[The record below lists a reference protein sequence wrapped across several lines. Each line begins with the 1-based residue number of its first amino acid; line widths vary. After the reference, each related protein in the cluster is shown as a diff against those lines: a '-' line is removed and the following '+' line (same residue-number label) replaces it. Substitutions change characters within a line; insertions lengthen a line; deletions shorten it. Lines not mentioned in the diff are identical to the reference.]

1 MNTPKDK
8 SFYAR
13 LDKLFKSGPALQR
26 KIKGQDYRAYYD
38 NAVIQANS
46 SQSGYSMSS
55 GFNKQSSIFTVGGG
69 YGAADRLRRYEE
81 FAAMEYHPEVSSAL
95 DLFAD
100 ESCSPDESGLSFHIQ
115 SDDQRIQAAL
125 EDLFYNVVNIEY
137 DVRRWFRNLVKY
149 GDFFAYVEVAPEQ
162 GVVKV
167 EPLIVTMVERIEGF
181 DKEDPYA
188 VQFRVNQIGRTLKRW
203 QMLHF
208 RIVSNDN
215 YLPYGTSFLESARR
229 VATQLSL
236 IEDAM
241 LLYRIIRSPERRV
254 FYIDVSAVKPED
266 VATYMEAVKEKIKGA
281 SVIDRQTGREEFRFN
296 TMDGL
301 EDYFLP
307 TRQNSQTKI
316 DTLAGG
322 QHVSATEDVE
332 YIQKKLFAALKV
344 PKAYLSYDESL
355 SSKATLSQIDIR
367 FSRTIT
373 NLQKIFLAELKHL
386 AILHLFAKGFDG
398 KDLINF
404 EIKFSNPSTVAVQ
417 QKLALVSARVD
428 AAQKAWDLAK
438 ETGIY
443 SLTYIQKEFLGL
455 KDSDIQLIKKQ
466 AEEDQIRL
474 SILKTMAQQEYE
486 SDATENGI
494 QDTFANFFNSK
505 NSNQDTQQL
514 VSGSSQTMPEPK
526 KDIESSLTTQP
537 STKNKLSSFI
547 AQPIKPNASPKQR
560 PSRANPNA
568 PTALSMPDFSAML
581 NPNNKYTKDVFGLR
595 TDKGGIDY
603 GLLEEEIK
611 EIINEE
617 PVAYKTSKKRIP
629 KNIGFDM
636 TNLLK
641 EMQKS
646 LDDELEEVDI
656 EVLTEGQD
664 LIIEED
670 WNS

>member
-474 SILKTMAQQEYE
+474 SILKTKLAWLKDTDGNVLCLMEKKE
-486 SDATENGI
+486 S
-494 QDTFANFFNSK
+494 K
-505 NSNQDTQQL
+505 
-514 VSGSSQTMPEPK
+514 
-526 KDIESSLTTQP
+526 
-537 STKNKLSSFI
+537 
-547 AQPIKPNASPKQR
+547 
-560 PSRANPNA
+560 
-568 PTALSMPDFSAML
+568 
-581 NPNNKYTKDVFGLR
+581 
-595 TDKGGIDY
+595 
-603 GLLEEEIK
+603 
-611 EIINEE
+611 
-617 PVAYKTSKKRIP
+617 
-629 KNIGFDM
+629 
-636 TNLLK
+636 
-641 EMQKS
+641 
-646 LDDELEEVDI
+646 
-656 EVLTEGQD
+656 
-664 LIIEED
+664 
-670 WNS
+670 